1 MVLNTLLYENNYKKI
16 LNEESW
22 FFNYQS
28 DIITKKLITVNNV
41 SGRDFMESEL
51 DSWKEKYNFEYFFVE
66 DYEKQAIDFFN
77 LDIDK
82 KTTIGY
88 YYIIPYFALTLFL
101 NEGFVFHV
109 SEDCTQKLYFDDTFL
124 IESKKEILN
133 NDKIPSTTLN
143 CGYAKQSFGKDVGE
157 WEEEESFRIKNKTE
171 PSLNNFWMSI
181 GFLDQFFVAS
191 VDKLKKI
198 DYNLESYD
206 NPVCS
211 GTSYCPNSWE
221 RRISEYLYKNDQ
233 YRGIWKNNQHYYI
246 HATT

>member
-16 LNEESW
+16 LNEQSW

-88 YYIIPYFALTLFL
+88 YYIIPYFSLTLFL

-133 NDKIPSTTLN
+133 NDKIPATTLSW
-143 CGYAKQSFGKDVGE
+143 GYPKQSFGKDVGE
-157 WEEEESFRIKNKTE
+157 WEQEEAFIAKNKVE
-171 PSLNNFWMSI
+171 PNLDNFWMSI
-181 GFLDQFFVAS
+181 GFSDQLFVAS

-198 DYNLESYD
+198 DYNLENYD
-206 NPVCS
+206 GPGCC
-211 GTSYCPNSWE
+211 GAPYCPNSWE
-221 RRISEYLYKNDQ
+221 RRLSDYLYNNDQ
-233 YRGIWKNNQHYYI
+233 YRGVWKNNQHYYI
-246 HATT
+246 HATH